1 MPEPIAYLRGQW
13 IPASQAV
20 IPVYDAGFVLGA
32 TVTEQLRTF
41 RGELFRLPE
50 HLERLRAS
58 LELSGIEPQES
69 LSDIADIAARIVAH
83 NFPLVD
89 PDDDLGLC
97 IFITPGPYAA
107 MAEGDRSPPTVGL
120 HTYRLPFHLWSE
132 MYRNGAALR
141 TTAIQQI
148 PPTSLPPALKCRS
161 RMHYFIADRAA
172 AKEQPGSRALLLDQQ
187 GNVSEASTANVVAFY
202 PREGLVS
209 PPIEHVLP
217 GISLQVLKELAGRL
231 GIAFV
236 ARELT
241 ADEFAAASEGFLTS
255 TPNCLL
261 PATQLNGR
269 PIGTGKPGEVFQQL
283 LQAWNEM
290 VGFNI
295 ADQAARFSRR

>member
-1 MPEPIAYLRGQW
+1 VPEPIAYLRGQW
-13 IPASQAV
+13 IPASQAAV
-20 IPVYDAGFVLGA
+20 PVYDAGFVLGA

-69 LSDIADIAARIVAH
+69 LSDLADIAVRLVSQ
-83 NFPLVD
+83 NFTLAD

-97 IFITPGPYAA
+97 IFVTPGPYAA

-132 MYRNGAALR
+132 MYRTGSALR

-148 PPTSLPPALKCRS
+148 PATSLPPALKCRS

-172 AKEQPGSRALLLDQQ
+172 AKAQPGARALLLDHR
-187 GNVSEASTANVVAFY
+187 GHVSETSTANAVAYF
-202 PREGLVS
+202 PSEGLVS

-231 GIAFV
+231 EISFIS
-236 ARELT
+236 REMT
-241 ADEFAAASEGFLTS
+241 ADEFAHAAEAFLTS

-261 PATQLNGR
+261 PVTQFNGR
-269 PIGTGKPGEVFQQL
+269 PIGAGQPGDVFQQL
-283 LQAWNEM
+283 SRAWNEM
-290 VGFNI
+290 VEVDI
-295 ADQAARFSRR
+295 AGQARRFSRR

>member
-1 MPEPIAYLRGQW
+1 VPEPIVYLRGQW
-13 IPASQAV
+13 IAASQAA

-69 LSDIADIAARIVAH
+69 LNDIADIADRTVAH
-83 NFPLVD
+83 NFPLVH

-107 MAEGDRSPPTVGL
+107 MAEGDSSPPTVGL
-120 HTYRLPFHLWSE
+120 HTYQLPFHLWSE
-132 MYRNGAALR
+132 TYRYGVALR
-141 TTAIQQI
+141 TTPIQQI
-148 PPTSLPPALKCRS
+148 PSTSLPPALKCRS

-172 AKEQPGSRALLLDQQ
+172 AKEQPGSRAVLLDQQ
-187 GNVSEASTANVVAFY
+187 SHVSEASTANIVAFF
-202 PREGLVS
+202 PHEGLVS

-231 GIAFV
+231 GIPFV

-241 ADEFAAASEGFLTS
+241 ADEFAAAGEGFLTS

-269 PIGTGKPGEVFQQL
+269 PIGTGKPSDVFQQL
-283 LQAWNEM
+283 MQAWNEL

-295 ADQAARFSRR
+295 ADQAKRFSRR